1 MSNALL
7 CLVGSILSFMIS
19 YFIMKRL
26 SYPDIDNEAMCAEPS
41 GSTLKE
47 GDECH
52 VWDGSICRRGNVVNN
67 ECVSEGSKM
76 PMFFMGAGFVLLVA
90 SAVLHFM
97 KGKEESSSETKT
109 PKDFNFSVNGKYQ
122 NW

>member
-7 CLVGSILSFMIS
+7 CLVGSILSFMMS

-26 SYPDIDNEAMCAEPS
+26 SYPEIDNEAMCAEPA

-67 ECVSEGSKM
+67 ECISEGSKM
-76 PMFFMGAGFVLLVA
+76 PLFFMGAGFVLLIA
-90 SAVLHFM
+90 SAVLHFT
-97 KGKEESSSETKT
+97 KGGSSETKP
-109 PKDFNFSVNGKYQ
+109 PKDFNFSVNGKYR